1 MKSSQPKLNERA
13 QGWLNFL
20 YQKDNTRKMKYLLSS
35 LPYWIMSI
43 LGLFGFYFYFH
54 TKSETFLPLF
64 FSFLAAITFPHTI
77 VMGWLKIY
85 KPETKSKNN

>member
-1 MKSSQPKLNERA
+1 
-13 QGWLNFL
+13 
-20 YQKDNTRKMKYLLSS
+20 MKYFLSS

-43 LGLFGFYFYFH
+43 LGIFGFYFYFH
-54 TKSETFLPLF
+54 TKPETFLPLF

-85 KPETKSKNN
+85 KPETKSKK